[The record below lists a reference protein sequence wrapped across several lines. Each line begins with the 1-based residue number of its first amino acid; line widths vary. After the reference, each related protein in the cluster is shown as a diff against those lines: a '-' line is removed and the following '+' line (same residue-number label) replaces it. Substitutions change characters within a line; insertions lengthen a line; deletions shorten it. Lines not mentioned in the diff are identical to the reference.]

1 MSVIYYVMD
10 NEKQCEQCINE
21 ALELKAKDLENLEY
35 TSKYKTSQLQLL
47 KLLIF
52 KAEISIDSDNIESA
66 VNYLKNAVEL
76 VKDVYS
82 KRRVNA
88 NSIHQNYSRNNS
100 TLPRKQYHKLG
111 HQRTL
116 KEKRNFNAL
125 NNSLDN
131 FETIRIDESNPKAIN
146 TKSTLYETLDK
157 AMNKI
162 NGLFEK
168 IMYIKAEKETLAS
181 PYSIYSSNVLT

>member
-1 MSVIYYVMD
+1 M
-10 NEKQCEQCINE
+10 
-21 ALELKAKDLENLEY
+21 EY

-88 NSIHQNYSRNNS
+88 NSIHQNYSRTNS

-162 NGLFEK
+162 NGL
-168 IMYIKAEKETLAS
+168 L
-181 PYSIYSSNVLT
+181 